1 MPAAVPACIMQP
13 NNRQPSNQHH
23 KMAHKAG
30 FVNIVG
36 NPNVG
41 KSTLMNCLTGENLSI
56 ITSRSQTTRHRILG
70 ILNGE
75 DFQVV
80 YSDTPG
86 VLKPAYKLQKAML
99 RFARSALE
107 DADILLYVTDV
118 FEQKEKNQQF
128 LEAVDK
134 LEIPVLVLIN
144 KTDLSNQDHIE
155 SLVEEWHHMLPNAH
169 ILPVAALLKF
179 NTEMVFDFIL
189 KHLPESPPFF
199 PKDQLSDK
207 TQRFFVSEMIRE
219 KILLNYRKEVPY
231 ATEVEVTA
239 FKEDPQLV
247 SIEATIYVA
256 RESQKGI
263 IIGHRGQA
271 LKKTGTDARKAIEAW
286 LEKKVYLNLIVKVK
300 KDWRDK
306 NQDLENFG
314 YQAT

>member
-1 MPAAVPACIMQP
+1 MQP

-144 KTDLSNQDHIE
+144 KTDLSKQDHIE

-231 ATEVEVTA
+231 ATEVEVSA

-247 SIEATIYVA
+247 RIEATIYVA